1 MWTTTISQ
9 VVVHVH
15 IYFMIHMNVCTTHRY
30 LQKEKGGSKK
40 QEHFFLFPLWCRF
53 HAVVFFFSRHS
64 TSSTTKIVFTCKP
77 LRSFL
82 LVQLPPFPPRL
93 PLFVLL
99 LSVCPSQRLR
109 WCPPSLWYPSSA
121 CYPHLSRRRVF
132 LIHSL
137 PFLFSIPPPIQ
148 KKT

>member
-1 MWTTTISQ
+1 MYTQ
-9 VVVHVH
+9 VPAE
-15 IYFMIHMNVCTTHRY
+15 R
-30 LQKEKGGSKK
+30 KGWIKNK
-40 QEHFFLFPLWCRF
+40 NIFLFPLWCRF

>member
-15 IYFMIHMNVCTTHRY
+15 IYFMIHMYVHTGTCR
-30 LQKEKGGSKK
+30 KK
-40 QEHFFLFPLWCRF
+40 RVVPKNKNIFLFPLWCRF

-121 CYPHLSRRRVF
+121 CYPHRFPNSF
-132 LIHSL
+132 FAFSL
-137 PFLFSIPPPIQ
+137 LFPPPIQ